1 MGLFFRRSKVLGR
14 GVRLNAS
21 NRGVSFSKRF
31 GRTTVDSRGRVSVRL
46 FKGLTWHGRLWR

>member
-1 MGLFFRRSKVLGR
+1 MGLVFRRSKELGR

-21 NRGVSFSKRF
+21 HRGVSFSKRL
-31 GRTTVDSRGRVSVRL
+31 GRATVDSRGRITVRL

>member
-1 MGLFFRRSKVLGR
+1 MGLIFRRSEDLGR

-31 GRTTVDSRGRVSVRL
+31 GRATVDSRGRLSVRL
-46 FKGLTWHGRLWR
+46 FKGLTWHGRLWK

>member
-1 MGLFFRRSKVLGR
+1 MGLFFRRSRVLGR